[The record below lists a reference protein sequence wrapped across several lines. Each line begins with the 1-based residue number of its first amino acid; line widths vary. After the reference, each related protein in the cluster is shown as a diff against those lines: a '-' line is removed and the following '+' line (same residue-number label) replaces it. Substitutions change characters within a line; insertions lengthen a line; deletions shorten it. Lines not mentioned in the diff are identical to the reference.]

1 MQTLSRKNPTKLS
14 SQTRKIATRA
24 ILLFALSGLISG
36 FAVGAFVHLKPAT
49 GTTHNTGSGTTPIA
63 QNTRPS
69 ATPITQPDPVRFDY
83 PKLDHV
89 DYLEKADGS
98 TFYTFSAH
106 INVTVR
112 ASDLT
117 CRLWLV
123 QRIPANTVN
132 FDLES
137 TNNLKDINTLSNPLT
152 GIANGQTFNE
162 IQDLNFDPSTPQ
174 TQSCTTYQQA
184 TWKYQVSTT
193 AHPGDYDLIVL
204 FDWQGKHYN
213 WSWVNIVIKKAG

>member
-1 MQTLSRKNPTKLS
+1 MQTLSRPSPTKLNP
-14 SQTRKIATRA
+14 QARKIATIA

-36 FAVGAFVHLKPAT
+36 FAVGAFVRPKPAT
-49 GTTHNTGSGTTPIA
+49 VTTHNTGSGTSTIA
-63 QNTRPS
+63 QNTS
-69 ATPITQPDPVRFDY
+69 TATIAAQPVPVAFDY
-83 PKLDHV
+83 PKTDQV
-89 DYLEKADGS
+89 DSFEKADGS

-106 INVTVR
+106 INVAIR

-117 CRLWLV
+117 CKLWLV
-123 QRIPANTVN
+123 QRIPANTN

-162 IQDLNFDPSTPQ
+162 IQDLNFDPGTPQ

-193 AHPGDYDLIVL
+193 AHPGDYDLVVL

-213 WSWVNIVIKKAG
+213 WSWDNIVIKKAD